1 MPKLR
6 DMKRNIVITGGAGF
20 IGSHVVRLFVNKY
33 PEYNIINLDKL
44 TYAGNLTNLK
54 DIEDR
59 PNYRFVK
66 MDICDFEAFY
76 RLMQDERIDGIIH
89 LAAESHVDRSIK
101 DPFTF
106 ARTNVMGTLAL
117 LQAAKLYWESQP
129 TPYVVEHLTAN
140 GQQPTACRFYHI
152 STDEV
157 YGALTMNHPEGI
169 EPPFQTV
176 ASSEGHKAYGDD
188 FFYETTKYNP
198 HSPYSASKASSDHF
212 VRAYHD
218 TYGMPTIVTNCSNNY
233 GPYQFPE
240 KLIPLFINNIRNR
253 KPLPVYGKG
262 ENVRDWLFVE
272 DHARA
277 IDLIFHEGKVAETY
291 NIGGFN
297 EWKNID
303 LIKVMIKTVDRIL
316 GNPEGHSLDL
326 ITYVTDRLGHDARY
340 AIDSTK
346 LQRELGWE
354 PSLQFEEGIE
364 KTVRWYLDNEE
375 WLENITSGDYQVYYD
390 TMYKDR

>member
-1 MPKLR
+1 MNK
-6 DMKRNIVITGGAGF
+6 NILITGGAGF

-33 PEYNIINLDKL
+33 PDYNIINLDKL
-44 TYAGNLTNLK
+44 TYAGNLANLT
-54 DIEDR
+54 DNEDK
-59 PNYRFVK
+59 PNYTFVK
-66 MDICDFEAFY
+66 ADICDFDRMLELFKEY
-76 RLMQDERIDGIIH
+76 NINGVIH

-106 ARTNVMGTLAL
+106 AQTNVMGTLSL
-117 LQAAKLYWESQP
+117 LQAAKASWEGK
-129 TPYVVEHLTAN
+129 YDDKL
-140 GQQPTACRFYHI
+140 FYHI

-157 YGALTMNHPEGI
+157 YGALGEIG
-169 EPPFQTV
+169 
-176 ASSEGHKAYGDD
+176 
-188 FFYETTKYNP
+188 FFLETTPYNP

-212 VRAYHD
+212 VRAFHD
-218 TYGMPTIVTNCSNNY
+218 TFGLPTVISNCSNNY

-240 KLIPLFINNIRNR
+240 KLIPLFINNIRNN

-262 ENVRDWLFVE
+262 ENVRDWLYVV

-277 IDLIFHEGKVAETY
+277 IDVIYHEGKIAETY

-303 LIKVMIKTVDRIL
+303 LIKVMIKTVDRLL
-316 GNPEGHSLDL
+316 GREEGSSEKL
-326 ITYVTDRLGHDARY
+326 ITYVTDRAGHDLRY

-346 LQRELGWE
+346 LKNELGWE

-364 KTVRWYLDNEE
+364 KTVRWYLDNQA
-375 WLENITSGDYQVYYD
+375 WMDNITSGEYESYY
-390 TMYKDR
+390 TKMYNNR